1 MLNLPLGLLLAI
13 TILQSGHSEAAAI
26 ERDAAADF
34 AEELQSSL
42 ELLSEIVAM
51 GARDQY
57 ARRLLQRHWTPDGT
71 SGSELETYHEAIW
84 AEVTRIDEAN
94 EARLRQIL
102 ESTSWRQLAELDR
115 DAYQAAWLVVQ
126 HSPDTDFQSEALSEI
141 EPLAREGL
149 VRGSSYAL
157 LYDRVALGRGDNQLY
172 GSQLGCVDGEWAVE
186 PIDDP
191 EHVEE
196 RREQFGLGP
205 MDEYVA
211 RVIEHSPGCM
221 TSSQ

>member
-1 MLNLPLGLLLAI
+1 MHTEP
-13 TILQSGHSEAAAI
+13 SESSAD
-26 ERDAAADF
+26 ERDPAAGF
-34 AEELQSSL
+34 AEELQSNL
-42 ELLSEIVAM
+42 ELLSEIAAM

-57 ARRLLQRHWTPDGT
+57 ARRLLQRHWAPDGV
-71 SGSELETYHEAIW
+71 SGSALTSYHEAIW

-94 EARLRQIL
+94 ETRLREIL
-102 ESTSWRQLAELDR
+102 ESRSWRQLAQLDR
-115 DAYQAAWLVVQ
+115 GTYESAWLVVQ
-126 HSPDTDFQSEALSEI
+126 HSPDADFQAEALSEI

-172 GSQLGCVDGEWAVE
+172 GSQLGCIDGAWTVE

-196 RREQFGLGP
+196 RRAQFGLDP

-211 RVIEHSPGCM
+211 RVIEHSPGCP